1 MKNIDPQI
9 LQVSRIHEF
18 QQVTLPGWVFDPDCY
33 TIVDLYCGFL
43 DMFMTSIRKE
53 CGEKFADSITV
64 KPLADPEGHLLEF
77 GPPEEATL
85 CRFIFISVAPY
96 VRIFLAEHSV
106 RGGLM
111 FCERNEDGAHCNHGP
126 FKGKTAKAF
135 MEKIREVLSA
145 EN

>member
-9 LQVSRIHEF
+9 LQISRIHEF

-43 DMFMTSIRKE
+43 DMFMTSVRKE
-53 CGEKFADSITV
+53 CGEMFADSITV
-64 KPLADPEGHLLEF
+64 NPLANPEGHLLEF
-77 GPPEEATL
+77 GPPEESTL
-85 CRFIFISVAPY
+85 CRFIFISVDPY
-96 VRIFLAEHSV
+96 VRIFMAEHSA

-111 FCERNEDGAHCNHGP
+111 FCEKREDGKHCNHGP
-126 FKGKTAKAF
+126 LRGKSAKAF
-135 MEKIREVLSA
+135 LEKIRETLSA